1 MTIITLQQRFNSSQ
15 VGQNTLKEIQQ
26 IQKKHNSSFN
36 WARRKQLT
44 HNCMIPLQNIL
55 IDDKTQ
61 RTPFETPRIRKLIN
75 IAKNPCPF
83 HFKRAILSQRL
94 NGQLVVA
101 EGQARCLVAYA
112 IGTSRVPC
120 DIYQFNSVADEVAFF
135 TKQNANVHSVTGWN
149 KHHVIVF
156 NSKDPKH
163 NQAKDIE
170 TIVTNCGL
178 YYDPSQP
185 MGIDATSSYTGI
197 KDCMTRFEPTSN
209 KNNGIPVAKAGQR
222 ACIETIAITNLMIK
236 YGGGQKLKGDLFYP
250 FSEFVYQRGGKR
262 CNFARAIQELDTHL
276 SNLQTKLANKPI
288 PETININAIFQ
299 QIGLSGKSN
308 KMRASVWKQIRKW

>member
-1 MTIITLQQRFNSSQ
+1 MAIITLQQRFNSSQ

-26 IQKKHNSSFN
+26 MQKKHNSSFN
-36 WARRKQLT
+36 WSTRPRLT
-44 HNCMIPLQNIL
+44 HNCMVSLQNVL
-55 IDDKTQ
+55 IDDETQ
-61 RTPFETPRIRKLIN
+61 RPPFEKARVRKLIN
-75 IAKNPCPF
+75 IARNPCPF
-83 HFKRAILSQRL
+83 QFKRPILSKRP
-94 NGQLVVA
+94 NGQLVVV
-101 EGQARCLVAYA
+101 EGQGRCLVAHA
-112 IGTSRVPC
+112 MGTPQVPC
-120 DIYQFNSVADEVAFF
+120 DIYVFKSIADEVEFF

-149 KHHVIVF
+149 KHHVVMV
-156 NSKDPKH
+156 NHLDPKH
-163 NQAKDIE
+163 NQAVDIE
-170 TIVTNCGL
+170 KIVTNCGL

-185 MGIDATSSYTGI
+185 MGIDATTSYTGI

-209 KNNGIPVAKAGQR
+209 KNNGIPVVKAGQR
-222 ACIETIAITNLMIK
+222 ACIETIAIINLMIK

-262 CNFARAIQELDTHL
+262 YNFARAIQELDTHL
-276 SNLQTKLANKPI
+276 SNLETKLANKPI